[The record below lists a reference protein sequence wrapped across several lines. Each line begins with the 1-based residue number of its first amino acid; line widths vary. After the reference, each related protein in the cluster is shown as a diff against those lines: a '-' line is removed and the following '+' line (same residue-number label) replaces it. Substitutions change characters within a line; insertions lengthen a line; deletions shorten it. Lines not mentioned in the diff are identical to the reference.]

1 MSLLLALVALTII
14 LGQFA
19 HTRAKKIT
27 PEMQATI
34 DANEKA
40 LARERLGGT
49 IYEEIP
55 DHYWF
60 PHSKES
66 SAGMTRF
73 PSDSKWIAR
82 PLPTP
87 LLDARRA
94 KLPLGLKWLA

>member
-1 MSLLLALVALTII
+1 MSLLLALVALAII
-14 LGQFA
+14 LGQFV
-19 HTRAKKIT
+19 HIRAKKIT
-27 PEMQATI
+27 QEERAII

-40 LARERLGGT
+40 IARERLGGT

-66 SAGMTRF
+66 AARMIRF
-73 PSDSKWIAR
+73 PGDSKWIAR

-94 KLPLGLKWLA
+94 KLPPGLKWLA